1 MSDGSLHVGLHAR
14 DIHEP
19 KALRLLLRPEQGD
32 DKRRKRGRNED
43 GEHAIAPAPTG
54 TLQDL
59 GCDVGA
65 DEGVDDER
73 SGGETGDETS
83 PFEGRDVGDD
93 N

>member
-1 MSDGSLHVGLHAR
+1 MYGHYA
-14 DIHEP
+14 
-19 KALRLLLRPEQGD
+19 
-32 DKRRKRGRNED
+32 
-43 GEHAIAPAPTG
+43 EHAIAPAPTG

-83 PFEGRDVGDD
+83 PFEGRDVGAD